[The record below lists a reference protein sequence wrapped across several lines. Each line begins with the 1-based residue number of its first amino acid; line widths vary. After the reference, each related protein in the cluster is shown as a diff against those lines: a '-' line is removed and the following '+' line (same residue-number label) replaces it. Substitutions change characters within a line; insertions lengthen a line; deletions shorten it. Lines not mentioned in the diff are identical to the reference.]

1 MWIYDCKNYLSAVIL
16 KSLMWWKVCWNLCR
30 MKINTNCPR
39 SSRTI
44 QESRSQINS
53 NTLWV
58 LELKDMPDVGNPKFG
73 YIKSEPSEITTVL
86 YYQYLYYAFTVL
98 SNSDAHNQRYS
109 PPTPAICQKRN
120 QLFSAKR
127 PATHTDFTIL
137 NCKFLAE
144 THWASLASLQFS
156 EKFLHIWKFSKWGTR
171 VL

>member
-58 LELKDMPDVGNPKFG
+58 LELKDMPDMWVIQNLVTLNLNHLRLPQC
-73 YIKSEPSEITTVL
+73 SITNISIMHL
-86 YYQYLYYAFTVL
+86 QYYQIQTLTIRDTVHPPQL
-98 SNSDAHNQRYS
+98 SARRETSCFLLRDLPHTLILPFWIASFWQRL
-109 PPTPAICQKRN
+109 TG
-120 QLFSAKR
+120 
-127 PATHTDFTIL
+127 H
-137 NCKFLAE
+137 
-144 THWASLASLQFS
+144 H
-156 EKFLHIWKFSKWGTR
+156 
-171 VL
+171 